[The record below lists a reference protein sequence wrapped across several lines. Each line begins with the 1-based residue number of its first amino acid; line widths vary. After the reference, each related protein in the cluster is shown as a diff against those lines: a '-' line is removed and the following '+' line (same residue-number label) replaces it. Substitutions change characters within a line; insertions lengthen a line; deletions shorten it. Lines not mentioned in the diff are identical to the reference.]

1 MEINYKMDRYRRSA
15 ERHIYEQKLAPCGIR
30 FSQHMFINHICSSP
44 GLTQDKLPGLVYI
57 NKSNVTR
64 ILKTLEE
71 EGFVRREV
79 NPDDMRTV
87 RLYPTERAMEIFP
100 MVMEQRE
107 LCEELMME
115 GFSEEEKEM
124 LISLLMRVTKNIRKQ
139 LPDAWEK
146 TGRKSSFPPPF
157 LFRRSCARLLS
168 GHFPGIAAE
177 ARSSYPAWS
186 ARSAARAFSCS
197 TNSGLARVRKFS
209 LESLPLS
216 AASSLSTLPS
226 SLSRRASSA

>member
-1 MEINYKMDRYRRSA
+1 METITKWIGIADRLSD
-15 ERHIYEQKLAPCGIR
+15 IYMNKKLAPCGIR

-44 GLTQDKLPGLVYI
+44 GLTQYKLPGLVYI

-139 LPDAWEK
+139 LPDA
-146 TGRKSSFPPPF
+146 
-157 LFRRSCARLLS
+157 
-168 GHFPGIAAE
+168 
-177 ARSSYPAWS
+177 
-186 ARSAARAFSCS
+186 
-197 TNSGLARVRKFS
+197 
-209 LESLPLS
+209 
-216 AASSLSTLPS
+216 
-226 SLSRRASSA
+226 